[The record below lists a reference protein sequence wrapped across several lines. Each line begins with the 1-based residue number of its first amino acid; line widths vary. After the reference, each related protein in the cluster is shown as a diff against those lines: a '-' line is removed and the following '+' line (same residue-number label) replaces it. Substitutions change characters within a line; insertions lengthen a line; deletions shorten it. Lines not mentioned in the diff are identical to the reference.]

1 MINRLTP
8 QEIADKLRKCA
19 DGGGCDS
26 CPYKCGEDIGEF
38 GCICEIMHA
47 AADAIDNQRTHI
59 QALIKANDAHREMVA
74 QAPKPPTNRVEMVEA
89 LDAIETG
96 MTRLAMSRD
105 IWQNDLVY
113 TLCQG
118 VRLLLEDRIKNRG
131 AR

>member
-1 MINRLTP
+1 MRKRLSP
-8 QEIADKLRKCA
+8 ADIATALRACVEPGKPCPRT
-19 DGGGCDS
+19 
-26 CPYKCGEDIGEF
+26 CPYAATHKDGT
-38 GCICEIMHA
+38 CIRQLCQD

-59 QALIKANDAHREMVA
+59 QALIKANEAHREMVA
-74 QAPKPPTNRVEMVEA
+74 RPAKRSDMVEV

-118 VRLLLEDRIKNRG
+118 VRLLLEERVRK
-131 AR
+131 

>member
-1 MINRLTP
+1 MRKRLSP
-8 QEIADKLRKCA
+8 ADIATALRACVEPGKPCLRT
-19 DGGGCDS
+19 
-26 CPYKCGEDIGEF
+26 CPYADTHKDGT
-38 GCICEIMHA
+38 CIRQLCQD

-59 QALIKANDAHREMVA
+59 QALIKANEAHREMVA
-74 QAPKPPTNRVEMVEA
+74 RPAKRSDMVEA

-118 VRLLLEDRIKNRG
+118 VRLLLEERVKK
-131 AR
+131 

>member
-1 MINRLTP
+1 MNRLTP

-19 DGGGCDS
+19 GEPGS
-26 CPYKCGEDIGEF
+26 CTLCPWDCVNGS
-38 GCICEIMHA
+38 CICSIMHA

-74 QAPKPPTNRVEMVEA
+74 QAPKPQTNRGEMVEA

-105 IWQNDLVY
+105 IWQSDLVY